1 MRRQAYILKSLS
13 ATLIAA
19 FLMSMLNFPI
29 WGQFPIDGLRRP
41 QYAGSWYE
49 SDAAKLKAQL
59 DHFFNKADRAI
70 DEKSV
75 NDFLADVENPQMK
88 NPVLAIVVPHA
99 GYVFSGQ
106 TAAFAYKVAREAVKP
121 KRIFLLGPSHQ
132 VAFRGAALPL
142 AIRFQTP
149 LGDLDVDKDVIAE
162 LKAYPLF
169 STQPEVHRVE
179 HSLELQLPLI
189 KYAFPDVKIVP
200 IVVGQLEDESD
211 ARLLGEVLKG
221 FVGKDD
227 LVVVSSDFTHYGP
240 RYGYIPFREKV
251 VEGIKALDR
260 EAFVHLS
267 KIDLDSFTGFQR
279 KTGDTICGFT
289 PCQVLCAMLPAEA
302 HGSMLKYATSR
313 ESGIEDS
320 DNSVSYLSVA
330 FSSAHWPAEP
340 SKVLPA
346 KEVIKLSDREKND
359 LLKLAQG
366 TVESWVRSGR
376 VPSPEE
382 LGVTVTPPLKQCF
395 GVFVTLNKKSTNAA
409 EKCDP
414 KDLRGCIGSIYPVKQ
429 LWKSVQENAV
439 SACSKDYRF
448 SPVTADELSTIEY
461 DLNVLTPPRRIASY
475 KEIVIGRD
483 GIIMAKHGRQ
493 AVFLPQVPVEWGW
506 NLEQTLSQLSQK
518 AGLSADAW
526 KDGAK
531 FDVFQSES
539 IHP

>member
-1 MRRQAYILKSLS
+1 MRLQAYILKSL
-13 ATLIAA
+13 LAA
-19 FLMSMLNFPI
+19 FLATLLLFMLNFPI

-41 QYAGSWYE
+41 QFAGSWYE
-49 SDAAKLKAQL
+49 ADGVKLKAQL
-59 DHFFNKADRAI
+59 DDFFNKADSAI

-75 NDFLADVENPQMK
+75 NAVLADVRNPGMK
-88 NPVLAIVVPHA
+88 NPVIAIVVPHA
-99 GYVFSGQ
+99 GYLFSGQ

-179 HSLELQLPLI
+179 HSLELQLPMI

-221 FVGKDD
+221 FTGKDD
-227 LVVVSSDFTHYGP
+227 LVVISSDFTHYGP
-240 RYGYIPFREKV
+240 RYGYVPFRDNI

-267 KIDLDSFTGFQR
+267 KVDLDSFTTFQR

-289 PCQVLCAMLPAEA
+289 PCQVLCAMLPEA
-302 HGSMLKYATSR
+302 TQGTMLKYATSR
-313 ESGIEDS
+313 ESGIEDNQ
-320 DNSVSYLSVA
+320 NSVSYLSIA
-330 FSSAHWPAEP
+330 FSSAHWPDEP

-346 KEVIKLSDREKND
+346 KEVIKLSDAERGD
-359 LLKLAQG
+359 LLKLAKG
-366 TVESWVRSGR
+366 TVESWVKSSRM
-376 VPSPEE
+376 PTPDD
-382 LGVTVTPPLKQCF
+382 LGVTITPAMKRCF
-395 GVFVTLNKKSTNAA
+395 GVFVTLNKKPAGGIG
-409 EKCDP
+409 KCDP

-439 SACSKDYRF
+439 AACSKDYRF
-448 SPVTADELSTIEY
+448 SPVQPDELPTIEY
-461 DLNVLTPPRRIASY
+461 DLNVLTPPRRVASF

-506 NLEQTLSQLSQK
+506 NLEQTLSQLSRK

-526 KDGAK
+526 RDGAK